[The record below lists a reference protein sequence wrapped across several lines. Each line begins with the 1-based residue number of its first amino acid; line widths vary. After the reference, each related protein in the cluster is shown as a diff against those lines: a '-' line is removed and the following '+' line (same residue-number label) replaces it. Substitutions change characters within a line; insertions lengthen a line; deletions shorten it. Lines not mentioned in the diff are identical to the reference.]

1 MPSTFPRADTIAAI
15 SSAQGVGAVG
25 IVRISGPRALF
36 IADTLFKGKSKPSST
51 PAGRFLYGAFL
62 GSSGEVL
69 DSGVLL
75 IFRGPHSYTGEDVV
89 ELQTHGSPVVLG
101 AVLSRA
107 LALGARPAQA
117 GEFTLRAFLEGK
129 LDLSQAEA
137 VNTLITA
144 QTDTARRQATLGL
157 QGALGD
163 KIGRI
168 AARVTRTLA
177 AIQAMLDYPEEGVPE
192 EERLVPLLEAASNL
206 KALLETARAG
216 RLTVQ
221 GARLALIGSPN
232 VGKSSLL
239 NALLGY
245 ERSIV
250 TPIAGTTRDYL
261 EANLEIAGVPLILI
275 DTAGLRQTEDVVE
288 KMGVA
293 KALELASGADLVLV
307 LEEGDKA
314 REAGGRGR
322 TGPVGGPAQEVPLL
336 GQDSADLSKTGG
348 GETIGMPENT
358 RVIRVQTKLD
368 LEMLWSDPEYI
379 SVSAV
384 TGQGLP
390 RLREEI
396 ASRLLGDASRGEV
409 WLSGERQVNAV
420 RRALEHVENALELP
434 DELASYELE
443 EALGALSEVTGRNVG
458 EDVLEGIFRNFCV
471 GK

>member
-1 MPSTFPRADTIAAI
+1 MLKTVLQADTIAAI

-25 IVRISGPRALF
+25 IVRLSGPRAF
-36 IADTLFKGKSKPSST
+36 EIADALFKGKNKPSST
-51 PAGRFLYGAFL
+51 PAKRFLYGAFL
-62 GSSGEVL
+62 GSTGEII
-69 DSGVLL
+69 DSGLAL
-75 IFRGPHSYTGEDVV
+75 IFRAPHSYTGEDVV

-101 AVLSRA
+101 AVLARA
-107 LALGARPAQA
+107 LELGARPAQA

-144 QTDTARRQATLGL
+144 QTETARRQATLGL

-163 KIGRI
+163 KIAGI
-168 AARVTRTLA
+168 GARVTRTLA

-192 EERLVPLLEAASNL
+192 EERTEPLQRAIEDLN
-206 KALLETARAG
+206 ALLETARAG
-216 RLTVQ
+216 RLTTQ
-221 GARLALIGSPN
+221 GARLALVGQPN

-239 NALLGY
+239 NALVGY

-275 DTAGLRQTEDVVE
+275 DTAGLRETEDMVE
-288 KMGVA
+288 KKGVE
-293 KALELASGADLVLV
+293 KALELAEGADLVLR
-307 LEEGDKA
+307 LEDGHEERGGGG
-314 REAGGRGR
+314 AGGRTSGAL
-322 TGPVGGPAQEVPLL
+322 TDA
-336 GQDSADLSKTGG
+336 
-348 GETIGMPENT
+348 
-358 RVIRVQTKLD
+358 RVIFVQTKLD
-368 LEMLWSDPEYI
+368 LGTVWTDPDSI

-384 TGQGLP
+384 TGEGLP
-390 RLREEI
+390 QLREEI
-396 ASRLLGDASRGEV
+396 SSRLLGDVSRGEL
-409 WLSGERQVNAV
+409 WLSGERQVGAV
-420 RRALEHVENALELP
+420 KRALEHLNLALTLP

-443 EALGALSEVTGRNVG
+443 EALDALSEVTGRNVS

>member
-1 MPSTFPRADTIAAI
+1 MLTTVPRADTIAAI

-25 IVRISGPRALF
+25 IVRISGPRALP
-36 IADTLFKGKSKPSST
+36 IADLMFRGKSLPSST
-51 PAGRFLYGAFL
+51 PAGRFLYGDFL
-62 GSSGEVL
+62 GSSGEVI

-107 LALGARPAQA
+107 LELGARPAQA

-157 QGALGD
+157 QGALGH
-163 KIGRI
+163 KIEQI

-192 EERLVPLLEAASNL
+192 EERIEPLLEAASDLN
-206 KALLETARAG
+206 ALLETARAG
-216 RLTVQ
+216 RLSTQ

-261 EANLEIAGVPLILI
+261 EATLEIAGVPLILI
-275 DTAGLRQTEDVVE
+275 DTAGLRETEDVVE
-288 KMGVA
+288 KLGVQ

-307 LEEGDKA
+307 LEEGDK
-314 REAGGRGR
+314 ERG
-322 TGPVGGPAQEVPLL
+322 
-336 GQDSADLSKTGG
+336 GG
-348 GETIGMPENT
+348 GEEGRRFGPEGAVQTKTVERLNEALEDA
-358 RVIRVQTKLD
+358 RVIRVQTKTD
-368 LEMLWSDPEYI
+368 LAAVWSDPAYI

-384 TGQGLP
+384 TGEGLP
-390 RLREEI
+390 RLREAI
-396 ASRLLGDASRGEV
+396 ASRLLGDAARGEV
-409 WLSGERQVNAV
+409 WLSGERQTNAV
-420 RRALEHVENALELP
+420 RRALEHVESALTLP

-443 EALGALSEVTGRNVG
+443 EALSALSEVTGRNVS

>member
-1 MPSTFPRADTIAAI
+1 MLTTVPRADTIAAI
-15 SSAQGVGAVG
+15 SSAQGTGAVG
-25 IVRISGPRALF
+25 IVRISGPRALTL
-36 IADTLFKGKSKPSST
+36 ADLMFRGKSVPSST
-51 PAGRFLYGAFL
+51 PAGRFLFGDFL
-62 GSSGEVL
+62 GSSGETI

-89 ELQTHGSPVVLG
+89 ELQTHGSPVVLA
-101 AVLSRA
+101 AVLTRA
-107 LALGARPAQA
+107 LELGARPAQA

-129 LDLSQAEA
+129 LDLDQAEA

-144 QTDTARRQATLGL
+144 QTETARRQATLGL
-157 QGALGD
+157 QGALGC
-163 KIGRI
+163 KIEHI

-192 EERLVPLLEAASNL
+192 EERIEPLLEAASDL
-206 KALLETARAG
+206 KVLLETARAG
-216 RLTVQ
+216 RLSTQ

-261 EANLEIAGVPLILI
+261 EATLEIAGVPLILI
-275 DTAGLRQTEDVVE
+275 DTAGLRETEDVVE
-288 KMGVA
+288 KMGVE
-293 KALELASGADLVLV
+293 KALELAQGADLVLV
-307 LEEGDKA
+307 LEEGSEE
-314 REAGGRGR
+314 RERGEEGERPGLEGAAVGPRRRGR
-322 TGPVGGPAQEVPLL
+322 LNSGALE
-336 GQDSADLSKTGG
+336 DA
-348 GETIGMPENT
+348 
-358 RVIRVQTKLD
+358 RVVRVRTKVD
-368 LEMLWSDPEYI
+368 LESVWSDPAYV

-384 TGQGLP
+384 TGEGLA

-396 ASRLLGDASRGEV
+396 ASRLLGDVSRGEV
-409 WLSGERQVNAV
+409 WLSGERQVSAV
-420 RRALEHVENALELP
+420 RRALEHVQAALELP

-443 EALGALSEVTGRNVG
+443 EALSSLSEVTGRNVS

>member
-1 MPSTFPRADTIAAI
+1 MLKTVLQADTIAAI

-25 IVRISGPRALF
+25 IVRLSGPRAF
-36 IADTLFKGKSKPSST
+36 EIADALFKGKNRPSST
-51 PAGRFLYGAFL
+51 PAKRFLYGAFL
-62 GSSGEVL
+62 GSTGEII
-69 DSGVLL
+69 DSGLAL
-75 IFRGPHSYTGEDVV
+75 IFRAPHSYTGEDVV

-101 AVLSRA
+101 AVLARA
-107 LALGARPAQA
+107 LELGARPAQA

-144 QTDTARRQATLGL
+144 QTETARRQATLGL

-163 KIGRI
+163 KIAGI
-168 AARVTRTLA
+168 GARVTRTLA

-192 EERLVPLLEAASNL
+192 EERTEPLQRAIEDLN
-206 KALLETARAG
+206 ALLETARAG
-216 RLTVQ
+216 RLTTQ
-221 GARLALIGSPN
+221 GARLALVGQPN

-275 DTAGLRQTEDVVE
+275 DTAGLRETEDMVE
-288 KMGVA
+288 KKGVE
-293 KALELASGADLVLV
+293 KALELAEGADLVLR
-307 LEEGDKA
+307 LEDGHEERGSGG
-314 REAGGRGR
+314 AGGRTSGAL
-322 TGPVGGPAQEVPLL
+322 TDA
-336 GQDSADLSKTGG
+336 
-348 GETIGMPENT
+348 
-358 RVIRVQTKLD
+358 RVIFVQTKLD
-368 LEMLWSDPEYI
+368 LGTVWTDPDSI

-384 TGQGLP
+384 TGEGLP
-390 RLREEI
+390 QLREEI
-396 ASRLLGDASRGEV
+396 SSRLLGDVSRGEV
-409 WLSGERQVNAV
+409 WLSGERQVSAV
-420 RRALEHVENALELP
+420 KRALEHLKLALTLP

-443 EALGALSEVTGRNVG
+443 EALDALSEVTGRNVS

>member
-1 MPSTFPRADTIAAI
+1 MLTTVPRADTIAAI

-25 IVRISGPRALF
+25 IVRISGPRALP
-36 IADTLFKGKSKPSST
+36 IADLMFRGKSLPSST
-51 PAGRFLYGAFL
+51 PAGRFLYGDFL
-62 GSSGEVL
+62 GSSGEVI

-107 LALGARPAQA
+107 LELGARPAQA

-157 QGALGD
+157 QGALGH
-163 KIGRI
+163 KIEQI

-192 EERLVPLLEAASNL
+192 EERIEPLLEAASDLN
-206 KALLETARAG
+206 ALLETARAG
-216 RLTVQ
+216 RLSTQ

-261 EANLEIAGVPLILI
+261 EATLEIAGVPLILI
-275 DTAGLRQTEDVVE
+275 DTAGLRETEDVVE
-288 KMGVA
+288 KLGVQ

-307 LEEGDKA
+307 LEEGDK
-314 REAGGRGR
+314 ERG
-322 TGPVGGPAQEVPLL
+322 
-336 GQDSADLSKTGG
+336 GG
-348 GETIGMPENT
+348 GEEGRRFGPEGDVQTKTVERLNEALEDA
-358 RVIRVQTKLD
+358 RVIRVQTKTD
-368 LEMLWSDPEYI
+368 LAAVWSDPAYI

-384 TGQGLP
+384 TGEGLP
-390 RLREEI
+390 RLREAI
-396 ASRLLGDASRGEV
+396 ASRLLGDAARGEV
-409 WLSGERQVNAV
+409 WLSGERQTNAV
-420 RRALEHVENALELP
+420 RRALEHVESALTLP

-443 EALGALSEVTGRNVG
+443 EALSALSEVTGRNVS

>member
-1 MPSTFPRADTIAAI
+1 MLKTVLQADTIAAI

-25 IVRISGPRALF
+25 IVRLSGPRAF
-36 IADTLFKGKSKPSST
+36 EIADALFKGKNKPSST
-51 PAGRFLYGAFL
+51 PAKRFLYGAFL
-62 GSSGEVL
+62 GSTGEII
-69 DSGVLL
+69 DSGLAL
-75 IFRGPHSYTGEDVV
+75 IFRAPHSYTGEDVV

-101 AVLSRA
+101 AVLARA
-107 LALGARPAQA
+107 LELGARPAQA

-144 QTDTARRQATLGL
+144 QTETARRQATLGL

-163 KIGRI
+163 KIAGI
-168 AARVTRTLA
+168 GARVTRTLA

-192 EERLVPLLEAASNL
+192 EERTEPLQRAIEDLN
-206 KALLETARAG
+206 ALLETARAG
-216 RLTVQ
+216 RLTTQ
-221 GARLALIGSPN
+221 GARLALVGQPN

-239 NALLGY
+239 NALVGY

-275 DTAGLRQTEDVVE
+275 DTAGLRETEDMVE
-288 KMGVA
+288 KKGVE
-293 KALELASGADLVLV
+293 KALELAEGADLVLR
-307 LEEGDKA
+307 LEDGHEERGSGG
-314 REAGGRGR
+314 AGGRTSGAL
-322 TGPVGGPAQEVPLL
+322 TDA
-336 GQDSADLSKTGG
+336 
-348 GETIGMPENT
+348 
-358 RVIRVQTKLD
+358 RVIFVQTKLD
-368 LEMLWSDPEYI
+368 LGTVWTDPDSI

-384 TGQGLP
+384 TGEGLP
-390 RLREEI
+390 QLREEI
-396 ASRLLGDASRGEV
+396 SSRLLGDVSRGEV
-409 WLSGERQVNAV
+409 WLSGERQVGAV
-420 RRALEHVENALELP
+420 KRALEHLKRALTLP

-443 EALGALSEVTGRNVG
+443 EALDALSEVTGRNVS

>member
-1 MPSTFPRADTIAAI
+1 MLKTVLQADTIAAI

-25 IVRISGPRALF
+25 IVRLSGPRAF
-36 IADTLFKGKSKPSST
+36 EIADALFKGKNRPSST
-51 PAGRFLYGAFL
+51 PAKRFLYGAFL
-62 GSSGEVL
+62 GSTGEII
-69 DSGVLL
+69 DSGLAL
-75 IFRGPHSYTGEDVV
+75 IFRAPHSYTGEDVV

-101 AVLSRA
+101 AVLARA
-107 LALGARPAQA
+107 LELGARPAQA

-144 QTDTARRQATLGL
+144 QTETARRQATLGL

-163 KIGRI
+163 KIAGI
-168 AARVTRTLA
+168 GARVTRTLA

-192 EERLVPLLEAASNL
+192 EERTEPLQRAIEDLN
-206 KALLETARAG
+206 ALLETARAG
-216 RLTVQ
+216 RLTTQ
-221 GARLALIGSPN
+221 GARLALVGQPN

-239 NALLGY
+239 NALVGY

-275 DTAGLRQTEDVVE
+275 DTAGLRETEDMVE
-288 KMGVA
+288 KKGVE
-293 KALELASGADLVLV
+293 KALELAEGADLVLR
-307 LEEGDKA
+307 LEDGHEERGSGG
-314 REAGGRGR
+314 AGGRTSGAL
-322 TGPVGGPAQEVPLL
+322 TDA
-336 GQDSADLSKTGG
+336 
-348 GETIGMPENT
+348 
-358 RVIRVQTKLD
+358 RVIFVQTKLD
-368 LEMLWSDPEYI
+368 LGTVWTDPDSI

-384 TGQGLP
+384 TGEGLP
-390 RLREEI
+390 QLREEI
-396 ASRLLGDASRGEV
+396 SSRLLGDVSRGEV
-409 WLSGERQVNAV
+409 WLSGERQVGAV
-420 RRALEHVENALELP
+420 KRALEHLKLALTLP

-443 EALGALSEVTGRNVG
+443 EALDALSEVTGRNVS

>member
-1 MPSTFPRADTIAAI
+1 MPATIPRVDTIAAI

-25 IVRISGPRALF
+25 IVRISGPRALP
-36 IADTLFKGKSKPSST
+36 IADLMFRGKSVPSST
-51 PAGRFLYGAFL
+51 PAGRFLYGDFF
-62 GSSGEVL
+62 GSRGETL

-75 IFRGPHSYTGEDVV
+75 VFRGPHSYTGEDVV
-89 ELQTHGSPVVLG
+89 ELQTHGSPVVLN

-107 LALGARPAQA
+107 LELGARPAQA

-157 QGALGD
+157 QGALGH
-163 KIGRI
+163 KIEQI

-192 EERLVPLLEAASNL
+192 EERIEPLLEAASDL
-206 KALLETARAG
+206 QALLETARAG
-216 RLTVQ
+216 RLSTQ

-261 EANLEIAGVPLILI
+261 EATLEIAGVPLILI
-275 DTAGLRQTEDVVE
+275 DTAGLRETEDVVE
-288 KMGVA
+288 KLGVE

-314 REAGGRGR
+314 RVGAG
-322 TGPVGGPAQEVPLL
+322 EVVTAL
-336 GQDSADLSKTGG
+336 
-348 GETIGMPENT
+348 ENT
-358 RVIRVQTKLD
+358 RVIRVRTKTD
-368 LEMLWSDPEYI
+368 LQVVWSDPNYI

-384 TGQGLP
+384 TGEGLP
-390 RLREEI
+390 RLREEV
-396 ASRLLGDASRGEV
+396 ASRLLGDAARGEV
-409 WLSGERQVNAV
+409 WLSGERQTNAV
-420 RRALEHVENALELP
+420 RRALEHVESALELP

-443 EALGALSEVTGRNVG
+443 EALSALSEVTGRNVG

>member
-1 MPSTFPRADTIAAI
+1 MLTTVPRADTIAAI

-25 IVRISGPRALF
+25 IVRISGPRALP
-36 IADTLFKGKSKPSST
+36 IADLMFRGKTSPSST
-51 PAGRFLYGAFL
+51 PAGRFLYGDFL
-62 GSSGEVL
+62 GSSEEAI

-107 LALGARPAQA
+107 LELGARPAQA

-157 QGALGD
+157 QGALRH
-163 KIGRI
+163 KIEQI

-192 EERLVPLLEAASNL
+192 EERIEPLLEATSDLN
-206 KALLETARAG
+206 ALLETARAG
-216 RLTVQ
+216 RLSTQ

-261 EANLEIAGVPLILI
+261 EATLEIAGVPLILI
-275 DTAGLRQTEDVVE
+275 DTAGLRETEDVVE
-288 KMGVA
+288 KLGVE

-307 LEEGDKA
+307 LEEGSEERG
-314 REAGGRGR
+314 REGERGRG
-322 TGPVGGPAQEVPLL
+322 
-336 GQDSADLSKTGG
+336 
-348 GETIGMPENT
+348 GEKIKALEDT
-358 RVIRVQTKLD
+358 RFVRVQTKVD
-368 LEMLWSDPEYI
+368 LESVWSDPEYI

-384 TGQGLP
+384 TGEGLP

-396 ASRLLGDASRGEV
+396 ASRLLGDAARGEV
-409 WLSGERQVNAV
+409 WLSGERQTNAV
-420 RRALEHVENALELP
+420 RRALEHAQAALTLP

-443 EALGALSEVTGRNVG
+443 EALLALSEVTGRNVS

>member
-1 MPSTFPRADTIAAI
+1 MLKTVLQADTIAAI

-25 IVRISGPRALF
+25 IVRLSGPRAF
-36 IADTLFKGKSKPSST
+36 EIADALFKGKNRPSST
-51 PAGRFLYGAFL
+51 PAKRFLYGAFL
-62 GSSGEVL
+62 GSTGEII
-69 DSGVLL
+69 DSGLAL
-75 IFRGPHSYTGEDVV
+75 IFRAPHSYTGEDVV

-101 AVLSRA
+101 AVLARA
-107 LALGARPAQA
+107 LELGARPAQA

-144 QTDTARRQATLGL
+144 QTETARRQATLGL

-163 KIGRI
+163 KIAGI
-168 AARVTRTLA
+168 GARVTRTLA

-192 EERLVPLLEAASNL
+192 EERTVPLLEAIEDLN
-206 KALLETARAG
+206 ALLETARAG
-216 RLTVQ
+216 RLTTQ
-221 GARLALIGSPN
+221 GARLALVGQPN

-239 NALLGY
+239 NALVGY

-275 DTAGLRQTEDVVE
+275 DTAGLRETEDMVE
-288 KMGVA
+288 KKGVE
-293 KALELASGADLVLV
+293 KALELAEGADLVLR
-307 LEEGDKA
+307 LEDGHEERGSGG
-314 REAGGRGR
+314 AGGRTSGAL
-322 TGPVGGPAQEVPLL
+322 TDA
-336 GQDSADLSKTGG
+336 
-348 GETIGMPENT
+348 
-358 RVIRVQTKLD
+358 RVIFVQTKLD
-368 LEMLWSDPEYI
+368 LGTVWTDPDSI

-384 TGQGLP
+384 TGEGLP
-390 RLREEI
+390 QLREEI
-396 ASRLLGDASRGEV
+396 SSRLLGDVSRGEV
-409 WLSGERQVNAV
+409 WLSGERQVDAV
-420 RRALEHVENALELP
+420 KRALEHLKRALTLP

-443 EALGALSEVTGRNVG
+443 EALDALSEVTGRNVS

>member
-1 MPSTFPRADTIAAI
+1 MLKTVLQADTIAAI

-25 IVRISGPRALF
+25 IVRLSGPRAF
-36 IADTLFKGKSKPSST
+36 EIADALFKGKNRPSST
-51 PAGRFLYGAFL
+51 PAKRFLYGAFL
-62 GSSGEVL
+62 GSTGEII
-69 DSGVLL
+69 DSGLAL
-75 IFRGPHSYTGEDVV
+75 IFRAPHSYTGEDVV

-101 AVLSRA
+101 AVLARA
-107 LALGARPAQA
+107 LELGARPAQA

-144 QTDTARRQATLGL
+144 QTETARRQATLGL

-163 KIGRI
+163 KIAGI
-168 AARVTRTLA
+168 GARVTRTLA

-192 EERLVPLLEAASNL
+192 EERTEPLQRAIEDLN
-206 KALLETARAG
+206 ALLETARAG
-216 RLTVQ
+216 RLTTQ
-221 GARLALIGSPN
+221 GARLALVGQPN

-239 NALLGY
+239 NALVGY

-275 DTAGLRQTEDVVE
+275 DTAGLRETEDMVE
-288 KMGVA
+288 KKGVE
-293 KALELASGADLVLV
+293 KALELAEGADLVLR
-307 LEEGDKA
+307 LEDGHEERGSGG
-314 REAGGRGR
+314 AGGRTSGAL
-322 TGPVGGPAQEVPLL
+322 TDA
-336 GQDSADLSKTGG
+336 
-348 GETIGMPENT
+348 
-358 RVIRVQTKLD
+358 RVIFVQTKLD
-368 LEMLWSDPEYI
+368 LGTVWTDPDSI

-384 TGQGLP
+384 TGEGLP
-390 RLREEI
+390 QLREEI
-396 ASRLLGDASRGEV
+396 SSRLLGDVSRGEV
-409 WLSGERQVNAV
+409 WLSGERQVSAV
-420 RRALEHVENALELP
+420 KRALEHLNLALTLP

-443 EALGALSEVTGRNVG
+443 EALDALSEVTGRNVS

>member
-1 MPSTFPRADTIAAI
+1 MLKTVLQADTIAAI

-25 IVRISGPRALF
+25 IVRLSGPRAF
-36 IADTLFKGKSKPSST
+36 EIADALFKGKNRPSST
-51 PAGRFLYGAFL
+51 PAKRFLYGAFL
-62 GSSGEVL
+62 GSTGEII
-69 DSGVLL
+69 DSGLAL
-75 IFRGPHSYTGEDVV
+75 IFRAPHSYTGEDVV

-101 AVLSRA
+101 AVLARA
-107 LALGARPAQA
+107 LELGARPAQA

-144 QTDTARRQATLGL
+144 QTETARRQATLGL

-163 KIGRI
+163 KIAGI
-168 AARVTRTLA
+168 GARVTRTLA

-192 EERLVPLLEAASNL
+192 EERTEPLQRAIEDLN
-206 KALLETARAG
+206 ALLETARAG
-216 RLTVQ
+216 RLTTQ
-221 GARLALIGSPN
+221 GARLALVGQPN

-239 NALLGY
+239 NALVGY

-275 DTAGLRQTEDVVE
+275 DTAGLRETEDMVE
-288 KMGVA
+288 KKGVE
-293 KALELASGADLVLV
+293 KALELAEGADLVLR
-307 LEEGDKA
+307 LEDGHEERGSEG
-314 REAGGRGR
+314 AGGRTSGAL
-322 TGPVGGPAQEVPLL
+322 TDA
-336 GQDSADLSKTGG
+336 
-348 GETIGMPENT
+348 
-358 RVIRVQTKLD
+358 RVIFVQTKLD
-368 LEMLWSDPEYI
+368 LGTVWTDPDSI

-384 TGQGLP
+384 TGEGLP
-390 RLREEI
+390 QLREEI
-396 ASRLLGDASRGEV
+396 SSRLLGDVSRGEV
-409 WLSGERQVNAV
+409 WLSGERQVSAV
-420 RRALEHVENALELP
+420 KRALEHLKRALTLP

-443 EALGALSEVTGRNVG
+443 EALDALSEVTGRNVS

>member
-1 MPSTFPRADTIAAI
+1 MLSTVPRADTIAAI
-15 SSAQGVGAVG
+15 SSAQGTGAVG
-25 IVRISGPRALF
+25 IVRISGPRALS
-36 IADTLFKGKSKPSST
+36 IADLMFRGKSKPSST
-51 PAGRFLYGAFL
+51 PAGRFIYGDFL
-62 GSSGEVL
+62 GSSEETI

-75 IFRGPHSYTGEDVV
+75 VFREPHSYTGEDVV

-101 AVLSRA
+101 AVLTRA
-107 LALGARPAQA
+107 LELGARPAQA

-157 QGALGD
+157 QGALGH
-163 KIGRI
+163 KIEHI

-192 EERLVPLLEAASNL
+192 EERVEPLLEASSDLN
-206 KALLETARAG
+206 ALLETARAG
-216 RLTVQ
+216 RLSTQ
-221 GARLALIGSPN
+221 GARLALVGSPN

-275 DTAGLRQTEDVVE
+275 DTAGLRETEDVVE
-288 KMGVA
+288 KMGVE

-314 REAGGRGR
+314 RGGAG
-322 TGPVGGPAQEVPLL
+322 EVVRALE
-336 GQDSADLSKTGG
+336 DA
-348 GETIGMPENT
+348 

-368 LEMLWSDPEYI
+368 LESVWSDPAYI

-384 TGQGLP
+384 TGEGLP

-409 WLSGERQVNAV
+409 WLSGERQVSAV
-420 RRALEHVENALELP
+420 RRALEHVQAALTLP

-443 EALGALSEVTGRNVG
+443 EALSTLSEVTGRNVN

>member
-1 MPSTFPRADTIAAI
+1 MLKTVLQADTIAAI

-25 IVRISGPRALF
+25 IVRLSGPRAF
-36 IADTLFKGKSKPSST
+36 EIADALFKGKNRPSST
-51 PAGRFLYGAFL
+51 PAKRFLYGAFL
-62 GSSGEVL
+62 GSTGEII
-69 DSGVLL
+69 DSGLAL
-75 IFRGPHSYTGEDVV
+75 IFRAPHSYTGEDVV

-101 AVLSRA
+101 AVLARA
-107 LALGARPAQA
+107 LELGARPAQA

-144 QTDTARRQATLGL
+144 QTETARRQATLGL

-163 KIGRI
+163 KIAGI
-168 AARVTRTLA
+168 GARVTRTLA

-192 EERLVPLLEAASNL
+192 EERTEPLQRAIEDLN
-206 KALLETARAG
+206 ALLETARAG
-216 RLTVQ
+216 RLTTQ
-221 GARLALIGSPN
+221 GARLALVGQPN

-239 NALLGY
+239 NALVGY

-275 DTAGLRQTEDVVE
+275 DTAGLRETEDMVE
-288 KMGVA
+288 KKGVE
-293 KALELASGADLVLV
+293 KALELAEGADLVLR
-307 LEEGDKA
+307 LEDGHEERGSGG
-314 REAGGRGR
+314 AGGRTSGAL
-322 TGPVGGPAQEVPLL
+322 TDA
-336 GQDSADLSKTGG
+336 
-348 GETIGMPENT
+348 
-358 RVIRVQTKLD
+358 RVIFVQTKLD
-368 LEMLWSDPEYI
+368 LGTVWTDPDSI

-384 TGQGLP
+384 TGEGLP
-390 RLREEI
+390 QLREEI
-396 ASRLLGDASRGEV
+396 SSRLLGDVSRGEV
-409 WLSGERQVNAV
+409 WLSGERQVDAV
-420 RRALEHVENALELP
+420 KRALEHLKRALTLP

-443 EALGALSEVTGRNVG
+443 EALDALSEVTGRNVS